1 MHRLRREGVEAVPD
15 LDDVR
20 KRLTQLS
27 ENVRTEVLT
36 SQPGG
41 ARPEEVLTEAM
52 ERTKAVLARGIRMRT
67 LYQHTAQFSQAT
79 VAYVDHVTPL
89 GAEIRTLGDA
99 FSRTIVFDRDVAV
112 VPLRGNPRG
121 AALIRDPHV
130 VDFVVATFERA
141 WAAAVPFPAEHGRA
155 QAIAA
160 SEDIK
165 ADVVR
170 LLAAGHDDKAIARRM
185 GMTIRTCQRHITE
198 IMSRLGARSRVHLGC
213 LIHQQRL
220 LDEQE

>member
-36 SQPGG
+36 SQSGG

-52 ERTKAVLARGIRMRT
+52 KRTKAVLARGIRMRT

-130 VDFVVATFERA
+130 VGFVVATFERA

-185 GMTIRTCQRHITE
+185 GMTIRTCQRNITE

-213 LIHQQRL
+213 LIHQHRL
-220 LDEQE
+220 LDQQQ